1 MRRPQKRSQSGAQH
15 RARHAAD
22 GRASAVRVGGEPR
35 RQPSLERAAP
45 LRARSSRRGRDEP
58 RRRPQLITATSVGP
72 DDSLSLSLKVAT
84 GSRHTLS
91 EWDFLPCPCRS
102 PGCLPE
108 ARPAMQ
114 SAAGPPGGSNPKR
127 ATGRS
132 HRSADGA
139 SPAAL
144 DRSPRKWP
152 DRPTRTAWPLPPL
165 SAAQFAPS
173 SLSGS
178 SWHPSDSS
186 RRSAAPT
193 PCTLSQTR
201 SSAGT
206 LFGEKSPPA
215 VHAEPA
221 SCRLARQP
229 LPLDQPQLR
238 HGHHFVA
245 ACSWRAGRRSKFAQ
259 TSARR

>member
-1 MRRPQKRSQSGAQH
+1 MVGVILCRFLSSRCWIPIIESSNRVALHALRMGFSALPPVAAPPASRRPARPCKSPPDRPAGPTRSGRPAV
-15 RARHAAD
+15 RTARPT
-22 GRASAVRVGGEPR
+22 GRAPR
-35 RQPSLERAAP
+35 PS
-45 LRARSSRRGRDEP
+45 
-58 RRRPQLITATSVGP
+58 I
-72 DDSLSLSLKVAT
+72 
-84 GSRHTLS
+84 
-91 EWDFLPCPCRS
+91 
-102 PGCLPE
+102 
-108 ARPAMQ
+108 ARP
-114 SAAGPPGGSNPKR
+114 G
-127 ATGRS
+127 T
-132 HRSADGA
+132 
-139 SPAAL
+139 
-144 DRSPRKWP
+144 WP
-152 DRPTRTAWPLPPL
+152 DRPTRTSWPLPPL

-206 LFGEKSPPA
+206 LFGKKSPPA

>member
-1 MRRPQKRSQSGAQH
+1 MG
-15 RARHAAD
+15 AD
-22 GRASAVRVGGEPR
+22 GSLQPLAENGIFCPAACRGPACLPGPARPCHPPPDRPAGPTRSGRPAVR
-35 RQPSLERAAP
+35 
-45 LRARSSRRGRDEP
+45 
-58 RRRPQLITATSVGP
+58 T
-72 DDSLSLSLKVAT
+72 
-84 GSRHTLS
+84 
-91 EWDFLPCPCRS
+91 
-102 PGCLPE
+102 
-108 ARPAMQ
+108 ARP
-114 SAAGPPGGSNPKR
+114 
-127 ATGRS
+127 TGR
-132 HRSADGA
+132 A
-139 SPAAL
+139 
-144 DRSPRKWP
+144 PRPSIARPGTWP

-173 SLSGS
+173 SLSRS

-206 LFGEKSPPA
+206 LFGKKSPPA

-245 ACSWRAGRRSKFAQ
+245 ACSLRAGRRSKFAQ

>member
-1 MRRPQKRSQSGAQH
+1 M
-15 RARHAAD
+15 
-22 GRASAVRVGGEPR
+22 GR
-35 RQPSLERAAP
+35 QCTWL
-45 LRARSSRRGRDEP
+45 
-58 RRRPQLITATSVGP
+58 T
-72 DDSLSLSLKVAT
+72 SLSLKVAT
-84 GSRHTLS
+84 GSVQPLS
-91 EWDFLPCPCRS
+91 EWDFLPCRLSRPRLP
-102 PGCLPE
+102 PG
-108 ARPAMQ
+108 ARPAVP

-144 DRSPRKWP
+144 DRSPR
-152 DRPTRTAWPLPPL
+152 DVGLVGPLPPL

-206 LFGEKSPPA
+206 LFGKKSPPA